1 MKIRS
6 TLAVLLS
13 SMLLFTACVPS
24 LPFISGDG
32 EEEVVVARPVTSL
45 ERPTVKVERGSI
57 IDAVRV
63 LGRVVAESEESLF
76 FKQNGRLKGIYVQ
89 YNQEVVQG
97 TLLAD
102 LETGDLET
110 QIQNSELS
118 LQDTER
124 NLIKART
131 QAATGQADV
140 TLAKIAVDQAERDLE
155 DAREALVEAQGGP
168 TALEFAQAQTTY
180 TKAAADVA
188 AFENAL
194 QIAQEEYEKAER
206 DLIAYVGGAPVDLKV
221 QRELALSNAEEA
233 FSEAQTRLEQ
243 LQSGNPDP
251 QVLSQDAN
259 VKARE
264 QALEKAN
271 QDLNRERTRLK
282 DEIQAEIRM
291 YQHEL
296 DDLVDVL
303 EEELDDV
310 LVEIRQLGPRASD
323 ARTEFEEFMKA
334 FAIEQNEFKEAMK
347 EAMESE
353 EVDVADPQ
361 RKLEEILE
369 ALDIEALLQALD
381 TAQDD
386 SSEAEQSE
394 VEPSEVDMS
403 AAQLAG
409 EALRVL
415 QTNLVELKQLGISV
429 TAIRRTLEE
438 VQVVREDYRELETG
452 LAEEIDTRNQQLLLP
467 PPPNT
472 PMAILYSSWEEAML
486 NLQSAE
492 LALDQDKAQVSQ
504 AIPVAQAGLEKARFD
519 LEQAQL
525 ALQEVEQGLISSL
538 NTAELN
544 RNAAQAAVN
553 KAKADMDVAQEAWD
567 IVQSGLDPE
576 KVRNAEIS
584 VASKEA
590 ALIKAQAAHEQALI
604 NASDAGNVTK
614 LENDLKR
621 ARATHE
627 LLLERLEDARLVAPF
642 DGVIQFISGKAGE
655 PVSAYGAII
664 GLADPTILIVTADL
678 SEDDTPK
685 VALDQVADLTL
696 DAFPSVVLK
705 GIITKLPT
713 SLVTTQGVIQD
724 RSIRMDVNWPQAG
737 AEIGMLA
744 RVTITVQHKD
754 DVLKV
759 PIESVKRSGRR
770 TFVEFMD
777 GDIKRAKNVE
787 IGIQTETEVEILSG
801 LEEGFVILQG
811 Q

>member
-140 TLAKIAVDQAERDLE
+140 TLAKIAVEQAERDLE
-155 DAREALVEAQGGP
+155 DARETLVEAQGGP

-180 TKAAADVA
+180 TKAAADVMA
-188 AFENAL
+188 AENAL
-194 QIAQEEYEKAER
+194 KIAER
-206 DLIAYVGGAPVDLKV
+206 AFKQAEKDLIDFLRGAPVDLKV
-221 QRELALSNAEEA
+221 QRELALSQAEEA
-233 FSEAQTRLEQ
+233 VRAAQTQ
-243 LQSGNPDP
+243 VDQVQSGNPET
-251 QVLSQDAN
+251 QVLGQESTLR
-259 VKARE
+259 ARQE
-264 QALEKAN
+264 ALERA
-271 QDLNRERTRLK
+271 
-282 DEIQAEIRM
+282 IQAINAERVRVEDKITEVLDNYRKYLNEEIAV
-291 YQHEL
+291 EI
-296 DDLVDVL
+296 
-303 EEELDDV
+303 EEELDEVFDA
-310 LVEIRQLGPRASD
+310 IKQLGRKAPGARDAFDRLLDELDVAQENFNDAMDPNLDVSERQRAEHQRGLEAFLDQLNLGAIAAVLESD
-323 ARTEFEEFMKA
+323 AEPGESDEEA
-334 FAIEQNEFKEAMK
+334 QTLAEDLVGA
-347 EAMESE
+347 AL
-353 EVDVADPQ
+353 A
-361 RKLEEILE
+361 RE
-369 ALDIEALLQALD
+369 ALDIVQMALLQAKAAGSSLSSTRARLKDAQEKLD
-381 TAQDD
+381 
-386 SSEAEQSE
+386 EYIERRAEDE
-394 VEPSEVDMS
+394 VKIQEFS
-403 AAQLAG
+403 A
-409 EALRVL
+409 
-415 QTNLVELKQLGISV
+415 ELF
-429 TAIRRTLEE
+429 A
-438 VQVVREDYRELETG
+438 
-452 LAEEIDTRNQQLLLP
+452 P
-467 PPPNT
+467 PPPGT
-472 PMAILYSSWEEAML
+472 QMAILWKSQERARL
-486 NLQSAE
+486 DLQAAE
-492 LALDQDKAQVSQ
+492 LALDQGKAQASESV
-504 AIPVAQAGLEKARFD
+504 PVAQSGLDRARFE
-519 LEQAQL
+519 LEQAQAAIDNIHEDL
-525 ALQEVEQGLISSL
+525 DSL
-538 NTAELN
+538 FVSAELN
-544 RNAAQAAVN
+544 FNAAQAAVN
-553 KAKADMDVAQEAWD
+553 KAKADLDIAQEAWD

-576 KVRNAEIS
+576 KVRDAEIS

-604 NASDAGNVTK
+604 NASDAGNITK

-621 ARATHE
+621 ARANHE

-655 PVSAYGAII
+655 PVSAYGPII
-664 GLADPTILIVTADL
+664 GLADPTVLIVTADL

-754 DVLKV
+754 NVLKV

>member
-24 LPFISGDG
+24 LPFISGGG

-155 DAREALVEAQGGP
+155 EARETLVEAQGGP
-168 TALEFAQAQTTY
+168 TALQFAQAQTTY

-188 AFENAL
+188 ALENAL
-194 QIAQEEYEKAER
+194 QIAQGELDKAEK
-206 DLIAYVGGAPVDLKV
+206 DLLDFFGGAPVDLKV

-233 FSEAQTRLEQ
+233 VRAAQTRLEQ
-243 LQSGNPDP
+243 LQSGNPDT
-251 QVLSQDAN
+251 QVLSQTASLR
-259 VKARE
+259 ARE
-264 QALEKAN
+264 QALETTN
-271 QDLNRERTRLK
+271 QAVERERKRLK
-282 DEIQAEIRM
+282 EEIDS
-291 YQHEL
+291 EL
-296 DDLVDVL
+296 ESYRKMLIKTSSDI
-303 EEELDDV
+303 EEELDEVFDA
-310 LVEIRQLGPRASD
+310 IKQLGRRAPGARDAFDALLDELDQVQIDLQDAMMDENLNESQHQRELEAFLDQLVLMAIVGALESD
-323 ARTEFEEFMKA
+323 AAPDEAGEEA
-334 FAIEQNEFKEAMK
+334 PI
-347 EAMESE
+347 
-353 EVDVADPQ
+353 
-361 RKLEEILE
+361 LEEGLSGAELARQALE
-369 ALDIEALLQALD
+369 IVRMGLLQAKAAGSSLSTTKSRLNAAQEELD
-381 TAQDD
+381 IYGELRA
-386 SSEAEQSE
+386 E
-394 VEPSEVDMS
+394 VEERVDELTL
-403 AAQLAG
+403 QLF
-409 EALRVL
+409 
-415 QTNLVELKQLGISV
+415 S
-429 TAIRRTLEE
+429 
-438 VQVVREDYRELETG
+438 
-452 LAEEIDTRNQQLLLP
+452 P
-467 PPPNT
+467 PPQGT
-472 PMAILYSSWEEAML
+472 DMAILWASREKAKL
-486 NLQSAE
+486 DLQSAQ
-492 LALDQDKAQVSQ
+492 LALDQEKAQASESV
-504 AIPVAQAGLEKARFD
+504 PVAQSGLDRARFE
-519 LEQAQL
+519 LEQAQE
-525 ALQEVEQGLISSL
+525 ALENVEQDLASIYHS
-538 NTAELN
+538 AELN
-544 RNAAQAAVN
+544 VNAAQAAVN
-553 KAKADMDVAQEAWD
+553 KAKADLDIAQEAWD

-584 VASKEA
+584 VASKDA
-590 ALIKAQAAHEQALI
+590 ALIKAQAAYEQALI

-621 ARATHE
+621 ARANHE

-655 PVSAYGAII
+655 PVSAYGPII

>member
-45 ERPTVKVERGSI
+45 ERPTVTVERGSI

-124 NLIKART
+124 NLITART

-188 AFENAL
+188 ALENAL
-194 QIAQEEYEKAER
+194 KIAQAELER
-206 DLIAYVGGAPVDLKV
+206 AEQDLLDYFGGAPVDLKV

-233 FSEAQTRLEQ
+233 VRAAQTRLEQ
-243 LQSGNPDP
+243 LQSGNPDT
-251 QVLSQDAN
+251 QVLSQTASLR
-259 VKARE
+259 ARE
-264 QALEKAN
+264 QALETAN
-271 QDLNRERTRLK
+271 QAVERERKRLK
-282 DEIQAEIRM
+282 DEIDAELKSYRNDLIETSNDIED
-291 YQHEL
+291 EL
-296 DDLVDVL
+296 DELFDAIKHLGRRAPGARDAFDALLDELDQVQSDLRDAMVEDIDEAQHQQELEAFLDQLDLMAIVDAL
-303 EEELDDV
+303 ESDTAPDEAGEEAPILEEGLLGAELARQAFEIVRMGLLQAKAAGSSLSTTKSRLNAAQEELDV
-310 LVEIRQLGPRASD
+310 YGELRAEVE
-323 ARTEFEEFMKA
+323 
-334 FAIEQNEFKEAMK
+334 
-347 EAMESE
+347 E
-353 EVDVADPQ
+353 EVDT
-361 RKLEEILE
+361 LT
-369 ALDIEALLQALD
+369 LQLF
-381 TAQDD
+381 
-386 SSEAEQSE
+386 S
-394 VEPSEVDMS
+394 
-403 AAQLAG
+403 
-409 EALRVL
+409 
-415 QTNLVELKQLGISV
+415 
-429 TAIRRTLEE
+429 
-438 VQVVREDYRELETG
+438 
-452 LAEEIDTRNQQLLLP
+452 P
-467 PPPNT
+467 PPQGT
-472 PMAILYSSWEEAML
+472 EMAILWTSREKAKL
-486 NLQSAE
+486 DLQSAQ
-492 LALDQDKAQVSQ
+492 LALDQEKSQ
-504 AIPVAQAGLEKARFD
+504 ASESVPVAQSGLDRARFE
-519 LEQAQL
+519 LEQAREALENIEQDL
-525 ALQEVEQGLISSL
+525 ASIYHS
-538 NTAELN
+538 AELN
-544 RNAAQAAVN
+544 FNASQAAVN
-553 KAKADMDVAQEAWD
+553 KAKADLDIAQEAWD

-621 ARATHE
+621 ARANHE

-655 PVSAYGAII
+655 PVSAYGPII